1 MNKTNLYTRIQTI
14 ENEISLLLN
23 SLSTLKITDVSKQP
37 DNFQSLSTNIALRSE
52 RIACQLRGLVFATGA
67 IPKPKYMV
75 QAQEEHDI
83 HLAYESGILAITLPG
98 LLPKRLVHSN
108 TAFLNDPVYYAFQ
121 SYLQEEPL
129 PVFRDCVIC
138 FTQVYDR
145 SLELHRIRDYDN
157 IEFKQ
162 LLDTIAA
169 FVLHDDSGTYCDTH
183 YTTTLGDQDYTLIH
197 IMEKQVFTDWLK
209 TSMNTE
215 I

>member
-1 MNKTNLYTRIQTI
+1 MNKTNLYSRIQTI
-14 ENEISLLLN
+14 EVEVSRLIN
-23 SLSTLKITDVSKQP
+23 SLYTLKVTDISKQP

-52 RIACQLRGLVFATGA
+52 RITCQLRSLVFAAGT

-75 QAQEEHDI
+75 QTQEEHDI
-83 HLAYESGILAITLPG
+83 YLAYENGILAIQLPG
-98 LLPKRLVHSN
+98 LLPKRLAHSN
-108 TAFLNDPVYYAFQ
+108 TAFLDDPIYYAFQ
-121 SYLQEEPL
+121 SYLQEGPL
-129 PVFRDCVIC
+129 PIFRDCVIC

-162 LLDTIAA
+162 LLDTIGA

-183 YTTTLGDQDYTLIH
+183 YTTKLGDQDYILIH
-197 IMEKQVFTDWLK
+197 IMGKQVFPDWIK
-209 TSMNTE
+209 TSMDTE